1 MGPCLFFL
9 AFGLNDI
16 PSLYSFPASPAY
28 IRLLGCFFC
37 GHPTISDLQPDAN
50 GASSQPTLT
59 PSAWARRCATPG
71 PSSTETI
78 LLGKGLAAPNHTA
91 VSKRRT
97 DVRPML
103 SFLAIADLLSPRLV
117 SLLISCAFLPTVT
130 GRPCGRPSLRAW

>member
-1 MGPCLFFL
+1 MTSPRF
-9 AFGLNDI
+9 I
-16 PSLYSFPASPAY
+16 PSP
-28 IRLLGCFFC
+28 LLLPTSDYWGAFFC

-117 SLLISCAFLPTVT
+117 S
-130 GRPCGRPSLRAW
+130 